1 MPKERRDLDS
11 NIISN
16 KANWTSEEIMV
27 WLDNE
32 DRKEED
38 EYNRLEVEFNA
49 NSQRHTENGRK
60 EIWARLREE
69 YARESERYI
78 L

>member
-1 MPKERRDLDS
+1 MPKERRDFNG

-27 WLDNE
+27 WVDNE
-32 DRKEED
+32 DRKED
-38 EYNRLEVEFNA
+38 NKYNRLEVEFNT
-49 NSQRHTENGRK
+49 NRQRHIENGRK

-69 YARESERYI
+69 YARDSERYI